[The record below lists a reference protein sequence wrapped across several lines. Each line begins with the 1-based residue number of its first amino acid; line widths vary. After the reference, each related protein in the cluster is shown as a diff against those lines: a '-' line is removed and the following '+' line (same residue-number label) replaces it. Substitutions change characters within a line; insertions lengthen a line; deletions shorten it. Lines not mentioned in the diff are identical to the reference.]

1 MATAE
6 LKATE
11 IGAILKSK
19 SVPSLP
25 AVAVQLVKMCSDESV
40 SVNDLAETL
49 SMDPTLA
56 GKILKL
62 ANSPKY
68 CRREPV
74 SNLKRACVTLGLKT
88 LKIMSLSFSLT
99 TATKKNSEE
108 AKFDFDEYWFHSI
121 CKAVVGRDLSRLVR
135 QPVQDEAFFCGLVG
149 RIGQLFMANAIPERY
164 NEVMDVCQGGM
175 PSASDERL
183 VLGFDL
189 HDVGSE
195 LLSQWQL
202 PSMLTEAV
210 GSWSN
215 PTEDSKLSQIIL
227 LSDYV
232 ATVVCS
238 DVKGTAYSE
247 LHEKATTFFGLAPNE
262 VDEFIATLKE
272 EVETL
277 ADILDVKIQSD
288 VDYADIMDDARQQ
301 MIEITLETRM
311 EVEDLRARESRLL
324 TEAQELQRVAQLDA
338 LTGIPNRGEFD
349 KRFEEML
356 EARRKGDGNSNLGV
370 LMIDVDHFKSFN
382 DTHGHLAGDE
392 VLKSVA
398 QWMRDTV
405 RPTDFLARYG
415 GEEFAII
422 LPNVNEIEAAT
433 VGERVR
439 AAIEFG
445 ALEWEGTQL
454 KVTASIGGATA
465 DVRSQ
470 ELSAKELIKAADVC
484 LYESKEAGRNQVTC
498 RLM

>member
-1 MATAE
+1 
-6 LKATE
+6 
-11 IGAILKSK
+11 
-19 SVPSLP
+19 
-25 AVAVQLVKMCSDESV
+25 
-40 SVNDLAETL
+40 
-49 SMDPTLA
+49 
-56 GKILKL
+56 
-62 ANSPKY
+62 
-68 CRREPV
+68 
-74 SNLKRACVTLGLKT
+74 
-88 LKIMSLSFSLT
+88 
-99 TATKKNSEE
+99 
-108 AKFDFDEYWFHSI
+108 
-121 CKAVVGRDLSRLVR
+121 
-135 QPVQDEAFFCGLVG
+135 
-149 RIGQLFMANAIPERY
+149 
-164 NEVMDVCQGGM
+164 
-175 PSASDERL
+175 
-183 VLGFDL
+183 
-189 HDVGSE
+189 
-195 LLSQWQL
+195 
-202 PSMLTEAV
+202 
-210 GSWSN
+210 
-215 PTEDSKLSQIIL
+215 
-227 LSDYV
+227 
-232 ATVVCS
+232 
-238 DVKGTAYSE
+238 
-247 LHEKATTFFGLAPNE
+247 
-262 VDEFIATLKE
+262 
-272 EVETL
+272 
-277 ADILDVKIQSD
+277 
-288 VDYADIMDDARQQ
+288 MDDARQQ